1 AFRGAPP
8 GTPLRRVAADA
19 SLFASM
25 WGRPGGRRTI
35 CAYLPLFPRAPR
47 LLHAAFGRLS
57 GRAQARCSS
66 HVRTVDSSP
75 PRRRGGLHRKRCKR
89 GRHAWR
95 RASDHPPCTCCR
107 SVSSPSP
114 LNHQLRTTTPSGDA
128 VALNSVRSHVVV
140 LSCKAQAIR
149 SARTVASTLVRCL
162 LRIWLSRSSCCIFL
176 NTNST
181 CQRAR

>member
-1 AFRGAPP
+1 MHPLEGSRQEAILPLTPLLTPAFRGAPP

-66 HVRTVDSSP
+66 HVRTVDS
-75 PRRRGGLHRKRCKR
+75 
-89 GRHAWR
+89 
-95 RASDHPPCTCCR
+95 
-107 SVSSPSP
+107 
-114 LNHQLRTTTPSGDA
+114 
-128 VALNSVRSHVVV
+128 
-140 LSCKAQAIR
+140 
-149 SARTVASTLVRCL
+149 
-162 LRIWLSRSSCCIFL
+162 
-176 NTNST
+176 
-181 CQRAR
+181 